1 MSRINQRRRRQ
12 LRRELAGFTPGP
24 QNQQRGPRHQQKG
37 LQNNYPSP
45 INHNVNKTKIIYKQ
59 SDDHPHTNYRPWYNW
74 YYDLYYGPTP
84 LRPQYDTDSVNSSTN
99 TALLY
104 NKLSALEEKI
114 NSDKKKKNNDEIN
127 IYKIV
132 LLSLVVVGLGYY
144 ILNVK
149 KK

>member
-1 MSRINQRRRRQ
+1 MDSKTLIKALKTAVREVIKEELTEI
-12 LRRELAGFTPGP
+12 LRE
-24 QNQQRGPRHQQKG
+24 G
-37 LQNNYPSP
+37 LQSTLAEMKQP
-45 INHNVNKTKIIYKQ
+45 VNKTKIIYKQ
-59 SDDHPHTNYRPWYNW
+59 SDDYPNTNYRPWYNW

-84 LRPQYDTDSVNSSTN
+84 LRPQYDTDSINSSTN

-114 NSDKKKKNNDEIN
+114 NSDKKKKHNDEIN

-144 ILNVK
+144 IINVK